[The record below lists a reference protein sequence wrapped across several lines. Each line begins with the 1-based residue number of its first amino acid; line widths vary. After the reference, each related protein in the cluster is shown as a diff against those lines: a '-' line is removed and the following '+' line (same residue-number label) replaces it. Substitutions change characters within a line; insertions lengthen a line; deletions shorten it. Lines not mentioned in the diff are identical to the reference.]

1 MLHLIH
7 DQEKQH
13 ITGCPTESVKKSAGT
28 AEGKTESFEIK
39 VQAYLTHM
47 STILKPHVF
56 VFFLFIYF

>member
-13 ITGCPTESVKKSAGT
+13 IIGCPTESVKKSAGT
-28 AEGKTESFEIK
+28 AEGKTESFEIR